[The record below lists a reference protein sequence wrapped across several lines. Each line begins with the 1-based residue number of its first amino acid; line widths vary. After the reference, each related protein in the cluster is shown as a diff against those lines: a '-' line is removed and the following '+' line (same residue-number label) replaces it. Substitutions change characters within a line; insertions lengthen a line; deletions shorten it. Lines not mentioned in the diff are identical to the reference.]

1 MNFAA
6 PRSCRTRR
14 MEEAPN
20 RLSAILAAL
29 LCLVAS
35 TAAAQDPSI
44 PGDPRAGQD
53 LYERHCAVCHGLD
66 GEGGGPMAPVLIV
79 QPSDLTTMTE
89 RHDRFPVTR
98 IVTRIDGR
106 DPLVAHGS
114 SMPVWGDFFEGEDVS
129 LKTETGQPM
138 LTSQPIV
145 DLVSYLEEIQQE
157 TR

>member
-14 MEEAPN
+14 IGEAPN
-20 RLSAILAAL
+20 RLPALLAAL

-44 PGDPRAGQD
+44 PGDPRVGQD

-114 SMPVWGDFFEGEDVS
+114 SMPVWGDFFEGQDVA
-129 LKTETGQPM
+129 LKTETGQPIQ
-138 LTSQPIV
+138 TSRPIV
-145 DLVSYLEEIQQE
+145 DLVAYLEELQQE